1 MVCYPISFRILFT
14 VVYFV
19 FLLEEY
25 KTDSDIEDE
34 ELEDDADEF
43 VLAPAVKPLPTIRES
58 LPASPSTPNIDLNG
72 PSTNI
77 LRGFYVCF
85 GVVSDLGGLKAL
97 VKQHG
102 GTVLGYVT
110 KTVTHVV
117 CGHDAA
123 SVNASTSKIQSA
135 AAKQVPAVSE
145 KLITDSIAEGRLLN
159 EGPYL
164 VSSHSYLRRVHR

>member
-1 MVCYPISFRILFT
+1 M
-14 VVYFV
+14 
-19 FLLEEY
+19 
-25 KTDSDIEDE
+25 
-34 ELEDDADEF
+34 EDDADEF
-43 VLAPAVKPLPTIRES
+43 VLAPAVKPLPTIRDT
-58 LPASPSTPNIDLNG
+58 LPATGTFVPKINLNG

-77 LRGFYVCF
+77 LQGVHVCF
-85 GVVSDLGGLKAL
+85 GVVSDLEGLKSL
-97 VKQHG
+97 VKQNG
-102 GTVLGYVT
+102 GAVLGYVT

-145 KLITDSIAEGRLLN
+145 KLLTDSVEQGTLLN

-164 VSSHSYLRRVHR
+164 VSAHSYLRRVHR